1 MKKIKLI
8 VFVLLLLS
16 SLKLDAQNNV
26 GIGTYTPHSSSILE
40 LKATDKGILIP
51 RLTTAQ
57 RMSIV
62 NPENALLVFD
72 TDFNCFYY
80 FTSVNGWLSLC
91 SGNSGTSSSN
101 LLVNSTIEA
110 PGSNCS
116 SGGILLTF
124 GNDLNNNGVLDATE
138 VNPTLTQY
146 VCNGA
151 TGQQGPV
158 GATGAQGPIGLTG
171 ATGPTGATGLQG
183 PAGAAGTNGLNTL
196 TLTSIESSGANC
208 ATGGVKIEYGL
219 DANNNGILDALEINS
234 SLTQYVCN
242 GATGLQG
249 PAGAQ
254 GPIGLTGPQGPI
266 GLTGPQG
273 PQGIAGA
280 TGATGATGST
290 GLTGATGPQG
300 PVGLTGPQGPQG
312 IQGVAGAQGPIGLTG
327 AQGAQGIAGT
337 TGLQGS
343 AGAAGTNG
351 LNTLVLTSIEYSG
364 ANCSNGGVKIEYGL
378 DANNNGVL
386 DAIEINSSLTQ
397 YVCNGATGPQ
407 GPIGLTGATGPTGSQ
422 GPIGL
427 TGAQGPQGIQGVAGT
442 TGLQGPAGAAGTNGL
457 NTLVLTT
464 SEPSGANCSN
474 GGVKI
479 EYGLDA
485 NYNGILDALEINSS
499 LTQYVCNG
507 ATGLQGP
514 AGAQGP
520 IGLTGPQG
528 PQGIQGLAGAQ
539 GPIGLTG
546 PQGAQGI
553 QGPTGA
559 TGPSMFSNMLV
570 YATPGT
576 FSWTVPA
583 GVTKIMV
590 EVWGGGGGGGHSSAT
605 VTGVLSGGGGGG
617 FGRSIFSVSSGTN
630 YSIIVGAG
638 GTAGGGD
645 GATSS
650 FGTLINAT
658 GGIGGMSVGI
668 YKVPNGGTSNGTFNV
683 TGGSGFFD
691 SSNTARGPH
700 GGGSYG
706 SHGGRGALNGIFAT
720 VGSIPGGGGGGGAGG
735 YPTMPPQY
743 VSGAAGG
750 AGSVV
755 IWY

>member
-51 RLTTAQ
+51 RLTTGQ

-101 LLVNSTIEA
+101 LIVNSTIEP

-158 GATGAQGPIGLTG
+158 GATGAQGP
-171 ATGPTGATGLQG
+171 
-183 PAGAAGTNGLNTL
+183 
-196 TLTSIESSGANC
+196 
-208 ATGGVKIEYGL
+208 
-219 DANNNGILDALEINS
+219 
-234 SLTQYVCN
+234 
-242 GATGLQG
+242 
-249 PAGAQ
+249 
-254 GPIGLTGPQGPI
+254 
-266 GLTGPQG
+266 
-273 PQGIAGA
+273 
-280 TGATGATGST
+280 
-290 GLTGATGPQG
+290 
-300 PVGLTGPQGPQG
+300 QG

-337 TGLQGS
+337 
-343 AGAAGTNG
+343 NG
-351 LNTLVLTSIEYSG
+351 LNTLVLTSIESSG

-485 NYNGILDALEINSS
+485 NYNGILDAIEINSS
-499 LTQYVCNG
+499 LSQYVCNG
-507 ATGLQGP
+507 ATGPQGP
-514 AGAQGP
+514 ASATGAQGP
-520 IGLTGPQG
+520 VGLTGPQG
-528 PQGIQGLAGAQ
+528 PQGIQGVTGAQ

-576 FSWTVPA
+576 FSWTVPT

-590 EVWGGGGGGGHSSAT
+590 EVWGGGGGGGNSSAT
-605 VTGVLSGGGGGG
+605 VTGVLSSGAGGGY
-617 FGRSIFSVSSGTN
+617 GRSIFSVTSSTN
-630 YSIIVGAG
+630 YSIVVGAG

-658 GGIGGMSVGI
+658 GGIGGMSIGT
-668 YKVPNGGTSNGTFNV
+668 YKIPDGGTSNGIFNV
-683 TGGSGFFD
+683 TGGQGNFD
-691 SSNTARGPH
+691 SSNTGRGPY

-706 SHGGRGALNGIFAT
+706 SHGGRGGMN
-720 VGSIPGGGGGGGAGG
+720 SIMSSPGNAPGGGGGGGAG
-735 YPTMPPQY
+735 YTSAIYAP
-743 VSGAAGG
+743 GAAGG
-750 AGSVV
+750 AGRVV

>member
-16 SLKLDAQNNV
+16 SLKFDAQNNV
-26 GIGTYTPHSSSILE
+26 GIGTYTPHFSSILE

-51 RLTTAQ
+51 RLSTGQ

-101 LLVNSTIEA
+101 LLVNSTIEP

-158 GATGAQGPIGLTG
+158 GATGAQGPQGIQGVAGAQGPIGLTGAQGAQGIQGVAGATGQQGPAGAAGTNGLNTLVLTTSEPSGVNCSTGGVKIEYGLDANNNGVLDAIEVNPTLTQYVCNGATGQQGPVGATGAQGPIGLTG
-171 ATGPTGATGLQG
+171 ATGPTGATGLQGPAGAAGTNGINTLTLTSIESSGANCATGGVKIEYGLDANNNGILDAIEINSSLTQYVCNGATGLQGPAGAQGPIGLTGPQGAQGIQGIAGAQGPIGLTGPQGAQG

-219 DANNNGILDALEINS
+219 DANNNGILDA
-234 SLTQYVCN
+234 
-242 GATGLQG
+242 
-249 PAGAQ
+249 
-254 GPIGLTGPQGPI
+254 
-266 GLTGPQG
+266 
-273 PQGIAGA
+273 
-280 TGATGATGST
+280 
-290 GLTGATGPQG
+290 
-300 PVGLTGPQGPQG
+300 
-312 IQGVAGAQGPIGLTG
+312 
-327 AQGAQGIAGT
+327 
-337 TGLQGS
+337 
-343 AGAAGTNG
+343 
-351 LNTLVLTSIEYSG
+351 
-364 ANCSNGGVKIEYGL
+364 
-378 DANNNGVL
+378 
-386 DAIEINSSLTQ
+386 IEINSSLTQ

-407 GPIGLTGATGPTGSQ
+407 GPAGA
-422 GPIGL
+422 
-427 TGAQGPQGIQGVAGT
+427 TGAQGPVGLTGPQGPQGNQGV
-442 TGLQGPAGAAGTNGL
+442 
-457 NTLVLTT
+457 
-464 SEPSGANCSN
+464 
-474 GGVKI
+474 
-479 EYGLDA
+479 
-485 NYNGILDALEINSS
+485 
-499 LTQYVCNG
+499 
-507 ATGLQGP
+507 

-520 IGLTGPQG
+520 IGLTG
-528 PQGIQGLAGAQ
+528 A
-539 GPIGLTG
+539 
-546 PQGAQGI
+546 QGAQGI

-590 EVWGGGGGGGHSSAT
+590 EVWGGGGGGGNSHAT
-605 VTGVLSGGGGGG
+605 TSGWMSGGGAGGYG
-617 FGRSIFSVSSGTN
+617 KDIFVVTSGAN
-630 YSIIVGAG
+630 YSVVVGAA
-638 GTAGGGD
+638 GTAGGGN
-645 GATSS
+645 GGTSS
-650 FGTLINAT
+650 FGTLISAT
-658 GGIGGMSVGI
+658 GGNGGMSIGTWQS
-668 YKVPNGGTSNGTFNV
+668 PSGGTSSASFNIS
-683 TGGSGFFD
+683 GGSGSWNAQQTSLGGAGGASF
-691 SSNTARGPH
+691 
-700 GGGSYG
+700 GGSGG
-706 SHGGRGALNGIFAT
+706 SGAANGAAATTGR
-720 VGSIPGGGGGGGAGG
+720 SPGGGGGSGCGWTGFVG
-735 YPTMPPQY
+735 
-743 VSGAAGG
+743 GAAGG
-750 AGSVV
+750 AGRVV